1 MHVMLP
7 CLTVE
12 QGVSPLMVRG
22 TDMLVQVLETN
33 PVDHRGRMH
42 RRVPAV
48 ENHLQC
54 FHSFLFILSI
64 SSTSSRMRHLS
75 VPSSSSWSAMMIWS
89 NSHCSLLWTTCRT
102 RHTMCLRGITSNIS
116 WLICLRFLMVSMSKL
131 SRRFWAP
138 TYDLRRIMW
147 LVMLKT
153 EHSSPPPTR
162 FQKGTL

>member
-12 QGVSPLMVRG
+12 QGVSPLVVRG

-54 FHSFLFILSI
+54 FHSFLLILSI

-75 VPSSSSWSAMMIWS
+75 VPSSSSWSAMMTWS

-102 RHTMCLRGITSNIS
+102 RRMTCLRGITSNIS
-116 WLICLRFLMVSMSKL
+116 WLICLWLLMVSMSKL